1 MDFLVFN
8 AKFLFQDF
16 TKNSLY
22 CAISTRDYEEL
33 TIWEIILAFASFE
46 FTTDFQNFNIQSYQI
61 KQKKCGVLY
70 IVDRKGTH
78 YFHKPYAEINA
89 KLLIKYGFI
98 DSPESLP
105 ENIDMEIY
113 RSLLMG
119 YTNLSIILYRLVN
132 EYDQKLILY
141 EDDEGE
147 MIEDDND
154 QKLFLNDNNYMDKVG
169 EYIKYYEP
177 IVEETRDFIKSQ
189 GGILFKD

>member
-1 MDFLVFN
+1 M
-8 AKFLFQDF
+8 
-16 TKNSLY
+16 
-22 CAISTRDYEEL
+22 
-33 TIWEIILAFASFE
+33 
-46 FTTDFQNFNIQSYQI
+46 
-61 KQKKCGVLY
+61 
-70 IVDRKGTH
+70 
-78 YFHKPYAEINA
+78 
-89 KLLIKYGFI
+89 IKYGFI